1 MICSEAEPLQ
11 DDNALDPEHHKED
24 DTSEDRPP
32 QHDDMPEDEDDM
44 PEDEPSQD
52 DDMSEDEPPQE
63 ETSQDEPPQEDET
76 SEDEPSKKEDTP
88 EDQPLQED
96 ETSKDEH
103 PQDDDALEPEPH
115 KEDDTEEDRPPQ
127 KEDTPEEQPQQEETS
142 EDEPPQE
149 DETSKDEP
157 PKDGE
162 TSEDEPPKKEDTPED
177 QPPKKDATSEDQPPQ
192 EEPQTCSEG
201 KPGKISLAF
210 LEMHNAFRSAEED
223 SYRSYLARDSSA
235 SKMRRLEYDCEAE
248 ESATKVA
255 DQCLDTASS
264 PEKYDQNLEFIQAD
278 DDTTDYILEAANS
291 WWSEILDTH
300 DNLYNSTVNANFAN
314 VCDFFLFRRYAE
326 STENFFEKKML
337 WETREKIGCALKKC
351 SGKTVVVCHYPKV
364 LVLTYSDVELQ
375 SELKLHYRAKQEGDP
390 IYTIGDG
397 PCKECSAD
405 ASHCVD
411 NLCSKS
417 KEL

>member
-1 MICSEAEPLQ
+1 MKPYLVVLVGVGLILGLAFADEAEPLQ

-210 LEMHNAFRSAEED
+210 LEMHNAFRS
-223 SYRSYLARDSSA
+223 YLARDSSA

-314 VCDFFLFRRYAE
+314 
-326 STENFFEKKML
+326 ML

-364 LVLTYSDVELQ
+364 
-375 SELKLHYRAKQEGDP
+375 AKQEGDP